1 MKQKRVAKIE
11 RITKETK
18 IKLELNLDGSG
29 KSEINT
35 GIGFLDHML
44 NLWAFHGLFDLKLT
58 CSGDLEIDAH
68 HSTEDI
74 GLALGSAL
82 AEAVGEK
89 KGIFRYGHSYVP
101 MDEALI
107 RAALDLSGR
116 PEFVFSGEF
125 TQPSIGQ
132 LDTQMI
138 NHFFK
143 SLAISSKMTLHL
155 SILYGINDHHKCE
168 GMFKSMARALV
179 WLLSQIHDVQK
190 WFLQKEVSDRH
201 ERNHRLQSW
210 KSAQSEKRTG
220 FLWCGKSARFSC
232 R

>member
-11 RITKETK
+11 RKTKETA

-29 KSEINT
+29 KTNIKS

-44 NLWAFHGLFDLKLT
+44 DLLAFHGMFDLKLK
-58 CSGDLEIDAH
+58 CDGDLEIDTH
-68 HSTEDI
+68 HTTEDI
-74 GLALGSAL
+74 ALTLGCVL

-101 MDEALI
+101 MDESLI

-116 PEFVFSGEF
+116 PEFVFHGEF
-125 TQPSIGQ
+125 TQPTIGY

-138 NHFFK
+138 THFFK
-143 SLAISSKMTLHL
+143 SLAVSARMTLHL

-168 GMFKSMARALV
+168 GMFKSVGRALRAAV
-179 WLLSQIHDVQK
+179 ELDPRRKDV
-190 WFLQKEVSDRH
+190 VSTKGT
-201 ERNHRLQSW
+201 L
-210 KSAQSEKRTG
+210 
-220 FLWCGKSARFSC
+220 
-232 R
+232 

>member
-138 NHFFK
+138 NHLFK

-168 GMFKSMARALV
+168 GMFKSMARALRMAV
-179 WLLSQIHDVQK
+179 ESDPRRT
-190 WFLQKEVSDRH
+190 EVVSTKGS
-201 ERNHRLQSW
+201 L
-210 KSAQSEKRTG
+210 
-220 FLWCGKSARFSC
+220 
-232 R
+232 

>member
-125 TQPSIGQ
+125 SQPSIGQ

-143 SLAISSKMTLHL
+143 SLAFSSRMTLHL

-168 GMFKSMARALV
+168 GIFKSMARALRMAV
-179 WLLSQIHDVQK
+179 ESDPRRT
-190 WFLQKEVSDRH
+190 EVVSTKGS
-201 ERNHRLQSW
+201 L
-210 KSAQSEKRTG
+210 
-220 FLWCGKSARFSC
+220 
-232 R
+232 

>member
-29 KSEINT
+29 KTEIKT

-44 NLWAFHGLFDLKLT
+44 TLWAFHGLFDLKIK

-68 HSTEDI
+68 HTTEDI
-74 GLALGSAL
+74 AIVLGSAL
-82 AEAVGEK
+82 AKAVGEK
-89 KGIFRYGHSYVP
+89 KGISRYGHAYVP

-116 PEFVFSGEF
+116 SEFVFSGEF
-125 TQPSIGQ
+125 SQQTIGQ

-138 NHFFK
+138 THFFR
-143 SLAISSKMTLHL
+143 SLAMSSGMTLHMV
-155 SILYGINDHHKCE
+155 ILYGINDHHKCE
-168 GMFKSMARALV
+168 GLFKALGRALRV
-179 WLLSQIHDVQK
+179 AVELDPRRT
-190 WFLQKEVSDRH
+190 EVVSTKGT
-201 ERNHRLQSW
+201 L
-210 KSAQSEKRTG
+210 
-220 FLWCGKSARFSC
+220 
-232 R
+232 